1 MACHLIVLCWLIM
14 QGILYRLVELEDH
27 FCWSLTGPPSSGADL
42 EIDSWSNGLPSFAG
56 HHQIPWGR
64 EFGVCI
70 LDSTLGVL
78 YNLKIHE
85 CVAFGDFQA
94 KVICESQPLDWT
106 KETCKLF
113 VCVMLSALI
122 FSHQNLLHENL

>member
-1 MACHLIVLCWLIM
+1 MRLIPGQTVCLPLLGTIKFHGDGSSVFVFWTAHLV
-14 QGILYRLVELEDH
+14 
-27 FCWSLTGPPSSGADL
+27 F
-42 EIDSWSNGLPSFAG
+42 
-56 HHQIPWGR
+56 
-64 EFGVCI
+64 
-70 LDSTLGVL
+70 L

-85 CVAFGDFQA
+85 CVVFGDFPA

-113 VCVMLSALI
+113 VHVMLSALI